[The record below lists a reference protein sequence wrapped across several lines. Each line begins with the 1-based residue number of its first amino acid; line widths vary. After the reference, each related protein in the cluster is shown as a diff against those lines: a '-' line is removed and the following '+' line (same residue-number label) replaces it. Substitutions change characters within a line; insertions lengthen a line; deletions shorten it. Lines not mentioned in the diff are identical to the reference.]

1 MKKVWI
7 DPQNIILFSNFL
19 SKNPESSMMEGLV
32 ASRMDDL
39 EGSRME
45 DLEVVSCRL
54 DLDVSYRLDLA
65 Q

>member
-1 MKKVWI
+1 M
-7 DPQNIILFSNFL
+7 
-19 SKNPESSMMEGLV
+19 
-32 ASRMDDL
+32 ASRIEDL

-65 Q
+65 QQIICFDD